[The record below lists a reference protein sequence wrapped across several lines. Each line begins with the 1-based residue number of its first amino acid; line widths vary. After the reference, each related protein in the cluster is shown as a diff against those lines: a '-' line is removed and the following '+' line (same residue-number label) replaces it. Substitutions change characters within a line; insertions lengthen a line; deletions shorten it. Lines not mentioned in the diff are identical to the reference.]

1 MPEQLRQ
8 AMEEC
13 AEDPA
18 GGERRLRAL
27 MERGGNRFVQASLG
41 LVETDRDSPGY
52 PLLMTLLA
60 RSDQI
65 VNRLCDPEAFSKEA
79 SIDLARKLVLFAPK
93 LDTRLVRLLP
103 GRDRALTDPA
113 DCATIERVLELLEV
127 VSFCARIVPP
137 LARLLGDPNPRLRAK
152 AALLLGRRVQN
163 SRLIEICLQQEDPR
177 VRANAIE
184 SLWSGANASST
195 GVLRSAA
202 KDTTNRVVGNALWG
216 LYQLQDRSAASLII
230 AMGADPRPSF
240 RASAAWTMGQTADP
254 RFLPSL

>member
-1 MPEQLRQ
+1 MTEQIRQ

-18 GGERRLRAL
+18 AGERRLRAL

-52 PLLMTLLA
+52 PLPMTLLA

-79 SIDLARKLVLFAPK
+79 SIDLARKLVLFDPK

-103 GRDRALTDPA
+103 GRDRTLTSPA
-113 DCATIERVLELLEV
+113 NCATIERVLELLEV

-137 LARLLGDPNPRLRAK
+137 LARLLGDPNPPLAGESCALARPAGAK
-152 AALLLGRRVQN
+152 LPPDRDLPAAGR
-163 SRLIEICLQQEDPR
+163 P
-177 VRANAIE
+177 
-184 SLWSGANASST
+184 
-195 GVLRSAA
+195 
-202 KDTTNRVVGNALWG
+202 
-216 LYQLQDRSAASLII
+216 
-230 AMGADPRPSF
+230 PRPGQCDRIALVCRECF
-240 RASAAWTMGQTADP
+240 LDRRAPVG
-254 RFLPSL
+254 RER